1 METKKAATISCV
13 CIAVV
18 AAGIFGYNYVS
29 EQNAVKKYNEEHQTK
44 VQTDATY
51 AKLFEMLGNAKC
63 MKDVLGTP
71 EFNAVFSELCPSHSV
86 QARYMAIPELECSPI
101 TPYTVF
107 GSKLDYYGN
116 KLNDTIYHFKGD
128 LHTPDNL
135 TKLSFDFDNYGMKAE
150 INIAN
155 SYVSSELNIPDTAV
169 FSSNLWKLDEKN
181 DHDYY
186 QELED
191 YTSAG
196 NQGEIAIH
204 ISRSGAYLSLD
215 PQGMLEQLDKNTSV
229 IIKDDQNL
237 PHTIS
242 GYVKD
247 KLKFYITDIETLTNC
262 LYSNTDEVVIT
273 ITTGKNNKAVTFTK
287 KITRPNIW
295 AAYLLSAELSP
306 AEVYEEICSGKDFKN
321 VVMAASLKF
330 VTIDLP
336 KLKID
341 GIKK

>member
-86 QARYMAIPELECSPI
+86 QARYMAIPDLECSPI
-101 TPYTVF
+101 TPYTVY

-135 TKLSFDFDNYGMKAE
+135 TKLTFDFDDYGLKAE
-150 INIAN
+150 VNIAY
-155 SYVSSELNIPDTAV
+155 SYVTSELTIPEDAT
-169 FSSNLWKLDEKN
+169 FNLCGWTTTE
-181 DHDYY
+181 DHDYW

-191 YTSAG
+191 NSG
-196 NQGEIAIH
+196 NGNTGRIELH
-204 ISRSGAYLSLD
+204 ISRGGAYITLD
-215 PQGMLEQLDKNTSV
+215 PQGTLEQLDKKTTL
-229 IIKDDQNL
+229 IIKDADNYA
-237 PHTIS
+237 HEIS
-242 GYVKD
+242 GHVQD
-247 KLKFYITDIETLTNC
+247 KFKFYITDIETLTNT
-262 LYSNTDEVVIT
+262 LFSQTDEVFIT
-273 ITTGKNNKAVTFTK
+273 LITGTGNKSKTFTK
-287 KITRPNIW
+287 KIVRPNIW
-295 AAYLLSAELSP
+295 AAYMLSAELTP
-306 AEVYEEICSGKDFKN
+306 AEVYEQICSGKEFRQ
-321 VVMAASLKF
+321 VVMEASLKF

-336 KLKID
+336 NLRID
-341 GIKK
+341 GLKK